1 MKYGDSV
8 PLSGWIHDRSLVEWS
23 GAWHQMVLRLT
34 LPPTHNRPE
43 TKEQISSGDTKRTLF
58 GNISPKGQRTEQSG
72 NGKSI
77 SLFKILSYC
86 TEIVLADSSKPGTVT
101 CLSGSRGNSFEGWY
115 NEFCRIYLSLID
127 MVLIRSQFQ
136 RHCRSGETDWTQS
149 P

>member
-1 MKYGDSV
+1 MIWCLASNGIEAR
-8 PLSGWIHDRSLVEWS
+8 LS
-23 GAWHQMVLRLT
+23 HQHTVGQK
-34 LPPTHNRPE
+34 PSNRFLQAIPR
-43 TKEQISSGDTKRTLF
+43 GRFF

-101 CLSGSRGNSFEGWY
+101 CLSGSGGNSFEGWY

-127 MVLIRSQFQ
+127 MILIRSQFQ
-136 RHCRSGETDWTQS
+136 RHRRSGEADWTQS